1 MIKFIVLPIVGFCM
15 GIATIAL
22 GGGGGGI
29 YVGILTIFFNIP
41 PAVAT
46 STSLATMFPTAAVSA
61 FSHWKIGNV
70 NVRTG
75 LIMLAG
81 GVIGSIIGS
90 LCSGLLPTNF
100 YGKLIG
106 TVIIVLTIP
115 MIVSIFKKK
124 RTPKADSEKP
134 EQAVKKIL
142 IMKAVAFGLIGGVIS
157 GLVGTSGVTAVMAGL
172 TILGSCAI
180 EVVGTSVFVLAGIS
194 LIGFVV
200 RLGVGNV
207 DWMLVGLLSIGA
219 VIGAILGAIILKKLK
234 TEIKNEKTDK
244 VLQSLIIIMNL
255 AIGIL
260 QLFK

>member
-1 MIKFIVLPIVGFCM
+1 MIKFFVLPIVGFCM

-22 GGGGGGI
+22 GGGCGGI

-46 STSLATMFPTAAVSA
+46 STSLATMFPTATVSA

-81 GVIGSIIGS
+81 GVVGSIIGS

-100 YGKLIG
+100 YNKLIG

-115 MIVSIFKKK
+115 MIVSFFRK
-124 RTPKADSEKP
+124 RRTQKADSEEP
-134 EQAVKKIL
+134 GQAVTKSSI
-142 IMKAVAFGLIGGVIS
+142 IKAAGFGLIGGVIT
-157 GLVGTSGVTAVMAGL
+157 GLVGSSGTTAIMAGL

-180 EVVGTSVFVLAGIS
+180 EVIGTSVFVLAGIS
-194 LIGFVV
+194 IIGFVV
-200 RLGVGNV
+200 RLGIGNI
-207 DWMLVGLLSIGA
+207 DWTLVGLLAIGA
-219 VIGAILGAIILKKLK
+219 VLGAILGAIILKRMK
-234 TEIKNEKTDK
+234 TKIRNEKMNR
-244 VLQSLIIIMNL
+244 VLQSLLIIMNL